1 MRFSKILA
9 LSIFIFFVVVS
20 QEAMALSLS
29 YKEALRHNLNIII
42 DLHPK
47 YVWGGSEIEGK
58 GLDCSGYLYLAAKRS
73 GMPVKRVTS
82 IMIESGLGGWS
93 SKKISLD
100 DVDEFDI
107 NFWTFK
113 PARMHGHLGFYLVSR
128 KSGLLEITHSSSSKG
143 VIIQPITPYL
153 LKTTSSIRRLTLG
166 DKK

>member
-1 MRFSKILA
+1 MVFNLVMMVMSLCLA
-9 LSIFIFFVVVS
+9 CTT
-20 QEAMALSLS
+20 EAFALGYT

-42 DLHPK
+42 DKHPT
-47 YVWGGSEIEGK
+47 YTWGGSVEESK

-82 IMIESGLGGWS
+82 IMIESGAGGWT
-93 SKKISLD
+93 SKKIELD

-113 PARMHGHLGFYLVSR
+113 PSRPHGHLGFYLVSK

-143 VIIQPITPYL
+143 VIIQQITPYL
-153 LKTTSSIRRLTLG
+153 LKTTSSIRRLSLG